1 MLTKLLLIAGI
12 LIGVILFLFLF
23 AALFISG
30 EYSEAEEEFAKRLLS
45 QEE

>member
-1 MLTKLLLIAGI
+1 MLVKLLVIVGV
-12 LIGVILFLFLF
+12 LIGVFLFLFLF